1 MGIIMSVRV
10 VLNLFGQVMMLC
22 LRESV
27 FRGRRVGI
35 IESVP
40 FLEQWYVRKK

>member
-22 LRESV
+22 LHESV
-27 FRGRRVGI
+27 SRGRRADI